1 MLHLPDVEVFLEI
14 VNAGSFTGAARAL
27 KAPKSSVARQLARL
41 EAALG
46 TPLLDRSTRSVTLTA
61 QGRTFV
67 PHARRLL
74 DDAVEA
80 ETALRADG
88 KGPSGLL
95 TIATTGLVGRRFIV
109 PGLPQFR
116 ARHPQVRVALW
127 LGAQQHALGSGPGEA
142 DIAIR
147 LRTVASPEVGNRK
160 LGEIA
165 FAMVA
170 SPGYLARAGMPEE
183 PEDLAAHALL
193 ELGPAGKHNR
203 LVLNGPERTATV
215 TYAPPI
221 QIDDPEAVRLAALA
235 GCGIAVLPR
244 FLVAEDVRAG
254 RLALL
259 LDAWRQAPIPIHVL
273 FRTHVAPPPR
283 VRAYVDFLF
292 ETLGTTQPWA
302 VDL

>member
-14 VNAGSFTGAARAL
+14 VNAGSFTGAAKTL

-46 TPLLDRSTRSVTLTA
+46 TPLLDRSTRSVALTA

-74 DDAVEA
+74 DDAIEA
-80 ETALRADG
+80 QAALRADG
-88 KGPSGLL
+88 KGPNGLL
-95 TIATTGLVGRRFIV
+95 TIATTGLIGRRFIV
-109 PGLPQFR
+109 PGLSAFR
-116 ARHPQVRVALW
+116 ARNPQVRIALW

-142 DIAIR
+142 DIAVR

-183 PEDLAAHALL
+183 PEDLAAHAIL

-203 LVLNGPERTATV
+203 LVLNGPDRAATV
-215 TYAPPI
+215 TFTPPI

-235 GCGIAVLPR
+235 GGGIAVLPR
-244 FLVAEDVRAG
+244 FLVADDVREG

-259 LDAWRQAPIPIHVL
+259 LDQWRQAPIPIHVL
-273 FRTHVAPPPR
+273 FRTHVTPPLR
-283 VRAYVDFLF
+283 VRAYVDYLF
-292 ETLGTTQPWA
+292 ETLGTSQPWA
-302 VDL
+302 ADL

>member
-27 KAPKSSVARQLARL
+27 RAPKSSVARQLARL

-46 TPLLDRSTRSVTLTA
+46 TPLFERSTRSVALTA
-61 QGRTFV
+61 HGRTFV
-67 PHARRLL
+67 SHARRLL

-80 ETALRADG
+80 EAALRDAG

-95 TIATTGLVGRRFIV
+95 TLATTGLIGRRFIV
-109 PGLPQFR
+109 PGLAGFR
-116 ARHPQVRVALW
+116 ARHPQVRMALW
-127 LGAQQHALGSGPGEA
+127 LGAKQHALGSGPGEA
-142 DIAIR
+142 DVAIR
-147 LRTVASPEVGNRK
+147 LRSVASPEVGNRK

-170 SPGYLARAGMPEE
+170 SPGYLARAGLPEE
-183 PEDLAAHALL
+183 PEDLAAHAIL

-203 LVLNGPERTATV
+203 LVLNGPDRAAAI

-235 GCGIAVLPR
+235 GGGIAVLPR
-244 FLVAEDVRAG
+244 FLIAEDVRAG

-273 FRTHVAPPPR
+273 FRTHVTPPLR
-283 VRAYVDFLF
+283 VRAYVDYLF
-292 ETLGTTQPWA
+292 ETLGTTQPWV
-302 VDL
+302 VDI